1 MYGMSKQ
8 RCVKTLSICHQ
19 YMLRKNATEILITDR
34 HTHIRVKQYTPSPSK
49 RLLKKFHIFLISVFE
64 SF

>member
-49 RLLKKFHIFLISVFE
+49 RL
-64 SF
+64 